1 MVITKLSVPN
11 IYDKI
16 LTTLNCRIS
25 DNIKK
30 KRNYLRNGEEI
41 PKIGRP
47 PTLKSRAK
55 EKEISDVT
63 FNALAFSSRDGKA
76 VKEIVL
82 KHSSAAKVSDRTIT
96 RVKVSLPDASL
107 SIC

>member
-1 MVITKLSVPN
+1 M
-11 IYDKI
+11 
-16 LTTLNCRIS
+16 
-25 DNIKK
+25 
-30 KRNYLRNGEEI
+30 LR
-41 PKIGRP
+41 
-47 PTLKSRAK
+47 LMHWHSA
-55 EKEISDVT
+55 
-63 FNALAFSSRDGKA
+63 DGKA